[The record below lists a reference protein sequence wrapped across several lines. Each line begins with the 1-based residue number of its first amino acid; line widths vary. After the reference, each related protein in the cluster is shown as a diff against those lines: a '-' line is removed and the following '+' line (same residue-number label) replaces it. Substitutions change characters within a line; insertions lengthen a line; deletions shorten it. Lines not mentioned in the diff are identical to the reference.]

1 MRIIFFLILLI
12 FVNNCSSNEKK
23 VFKNNQKLNNDNLMK
38 MTFDEYNSFIF
49 EYVKKSKYPSLEND

>member
-1 MRIIFFLILLI
+1 MKIIFFLILLI

-23 VFKNNQKLNNDNLMK
+23 VFENNQRLNNDNLMK